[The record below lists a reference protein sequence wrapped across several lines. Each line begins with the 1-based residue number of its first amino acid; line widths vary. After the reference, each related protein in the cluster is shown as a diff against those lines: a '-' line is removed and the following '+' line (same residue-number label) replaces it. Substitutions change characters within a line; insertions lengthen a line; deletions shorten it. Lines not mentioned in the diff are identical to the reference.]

1 MSFAESQN
9 FHEDQRLKCLFKI
22 HVPCFRKRLFET
34 NNSRRDIFHDIA
46 FLINLHSWV
55 LSLSN
60 IENHC
65 PNQETQF
72 CPIVYKP
79 EIGPLQL
86 SVYSQFLGVDPGPI
100 IVLHCQKLTQLPL
113 VVIL

>member
-9 FHEDQRLKCLFKI
+9 LHEDQRLKCIFKI

-72 CPIVYKP
+72 CPRVYKP
-79 EIGPLQL
+79 EIGPLSSAFIPNDTSMVEKVAQD
-86 SVYSQFLGVDPGPI
+86 Y
-100 IVLHCQKLTQLPL
+100 
-113 VVIL
+113 